1 MPRFAGHIAAD
12 KIAVGGHSFGGYSVF
27 GFCGAIPER
36 YDARI
41 KAAVLYSPSSV
52 GLLYDSSE
60 RRAHRVPTMYFI
72 GGDERDNFLGAH
84 TVGEWAAVSY
94 PDLPR
99 PKYFL
104 EVEGAGHGSFTSDGD
119 DVRTPDRARAVAD
132 RHDLIA
138 RYTAAFLERH
148 VLGRSTDDAI
158 LATTSPGL
166 VQCRCEPF

>member
-72 GGDERDNFLGAH
+72 GGDERDNFPGAR
-84 TVGEWAAVSY
+84 TMSLRTILKSRV
-94 PDLPR
+94 R
-99 PKYFL
+99 P
-104 EVEGAGHGSFTSDGD
+104 ARSQPSD
-119 DVRTPDRARAVAD
+119 RRRAC
-132 RHDLIA
+132 HN
-138 RYTAAFLERH
+138 
-148 VLGRSTDDAI
+148 
-158 LATTSPGL
+158 TT
-166 VQCRCEPF
+166 R